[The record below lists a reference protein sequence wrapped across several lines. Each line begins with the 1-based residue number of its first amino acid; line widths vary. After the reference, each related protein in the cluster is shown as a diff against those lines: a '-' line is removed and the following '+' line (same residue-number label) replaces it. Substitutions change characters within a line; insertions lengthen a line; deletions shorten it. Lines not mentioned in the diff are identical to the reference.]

1 VALAYKMQRKPN
13 IVVALSGEGATSL
26 GFWHE
31 AVNFAGVHKLPIV
44 FVIENN
50 LYAESVPV
58 ALQTAV
64 EDMSV
69 KASAYGFPGLTV
81 DGNDVVAV
89 YSAMRKAIDR
99 ARTGNGPTLLECKTY
114 RWYGHSEIDPAKY
127 RDPAEVEYWKSRDPI
142 PAMERYLQS
151 KQLWSHE
158 WKKELTAESNA
169 EIDDAIAF
177 AEGSPAPRGE
187 EALDHVFSF
196 SIRER
201 ELDRKVWEPQFEA
214 ELAQAV

>member
-1 VALAYKMQRKPN
+1 MQRKPN
-13 IVVALSGEGATSL
+13 IVVALSGEGSTSL
-26 GFWHE
+26 GLWHE

-69 KASAYGFPGLTV
+69 KARAYGFPGVTV

-89 YSAMRKAIDR
+89 YSAVRRAIDR
-99 ARTGNGPTLLECKTY
+99 ARAGNGPTLVECKTY

-127 RDPAEVEYWKSRDPI
+127 RDPAEVAYWKSRDLI
-142 PAMERYLQS
+142 AAMEQYLQS
-151 KQLWSHE
+151 KQLWSE
-158 WKKELTAESNA
+158 DWKKELTAEFNA
-169 EIDDAIAF
+169 EIDAAVTF
-177 AEGSPAPRGE
+177 AENSPAVKGE

-214 ELAQAV
+214 ELEEAV